1 MEGHRPFT
9 QYVQPMDLKGFLIQY
24 FKHLLNVIKQ
34 LGPLK
39 HSTEMSQKL
48 GFTVFT
54 PRLVCESE
62 QSHVCR
68 ATILFSN
75 ASEMNLAV
83 AKTCSGCRFETES
96 GEVFHCKR
104 DTSKNQQRTDE
115 AEACYCNVFL

>member
-1 MEGHRPFT
+1 MVPMHKHFMQVNRHIGVMVSFKNGAAYIAAILNNHMEGHRPLT

-54 PRLVCESE
+54 P
-62 QSHVCR
+62 H
-68 ATILFSN
+68 
-75 ASEMNLAV
+75 
-83 AKTCSGCRFETES
+83 
-96 GEVFHCKR
+96 
-104 DTSKNQQRTDE
+104 
-115 AEACYCNVFL
+115 